1 MRIKSEIQVAPFKKR
16 FCLNYL
22 TGLALLALV
31 FTVSI
36 PLSAYGVDGQIKIA
50 QPASFPIIIDQPG
63 SYVLTCN
70 ITTAITNV
78 NCFEI
83 DTDNVTLDLN
93 GHALIGPGKEN
104 GSSGS
109 GIYVNNRNNIAII
122 NGVVRDFRE
131 YGINLTGTG
140 TNHQLKDIRI
150 YSNGLHGIS
159 ATYSTIT
166 NCTASYNGSH
176 GIYSSDSSI
185 TNCTVSH
192 NGFHGFS
199 VTSSTTISNCTATYN
214 SSHGFYVSN
223 STVVNCTANNN
234 SGRGIYASSS
244 TITNCTANNNESH
257 GIYASSECRIEGNN
271 LRSNEGYGLYLSSSY
286 NYAIKNTASANNSGN
301 FYAVSNNYMP
311 TSGDNA
317 NYGW

>member
-1 MRIKSEIQVAPFKKR
+1 MIKIQSKIHP
-16 FCLNYL
+16 
-22 TGLALLALV
+22 ALWALM
-31 FTVSI
+31 FMLIT
-36 PLSAYGVDGQIKIA
+36 PLSAYGVDGQIKIT
-50 QPASFPIIIDQPG
+50 QPSSFPIVIDQSG
-63 SYVLTCN
+63 SYVLTRT
-70 ITTAITNV
+70 ITVSTTDV
-78 NCFEI
+78 NGIEI
-83 DTDNVTLDLN
+83 NADNVTLDLN
-93 GHALIGPGKEN
+93 GHTLTGPGKGN

-131 YGINLTGTG
+131 YGINLTGTV
-140 TNHQLKDIRI
+140 TNHQLKDIRV

-159 ATYSTIT
+159 ATSSTIT
-166 NCTASYNGSH
+166 NCTASYNDSH

-185 TNCTVSH
+185 TNCMVSH

-214 SSHGFYVSN
+214 SSHGFYLSN
-223 STVVNCTANNN
+223 STVVNCTAFNN

-257 GIYASSECRIEGNN
+257 GVYASSECRIEGNN
-271 LRSNEGYGLYLSSSY
+271 LRSNEGYGLYLSSPY
-286 NYAIKNTASANNSGN
+286 NYSIKNTASANTSGN